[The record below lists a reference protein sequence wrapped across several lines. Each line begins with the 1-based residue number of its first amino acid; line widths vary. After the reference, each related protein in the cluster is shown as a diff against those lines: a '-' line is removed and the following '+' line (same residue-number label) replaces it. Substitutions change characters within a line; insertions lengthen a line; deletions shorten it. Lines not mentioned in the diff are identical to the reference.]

1 MNCKLCLKF
10 ESVTL
15 SKNLQISTR
24 VLSVYVCVK
33 TARVQLATLR
43 ETEEKIRRNK
53 EAQEKKEKE
62 KQAKMEKQKK
72 LLEITT
78 SAYTASIYTLV
89 LMMLHCVVR
98 ACGVTECI
106 HACVCVC
113 VCVLWQM
120 TLSKVSWTICWRR

>member
-1 MNCKLCLKF
+1 M
-10 ESVTL
+10 
-15 SKNLQISTR
+15 
-24 VLSVYVCVK
+24 
-33 TARVQLATLR
+33 QLATLR

-78 SAYTASIYTLV
+78 SAYTTSIYTLV
-89 LMMLHCVVR
+89 LMMLRCVVR
-98 ACGVTECI
+98 TCDVTGVFMR
-106 HACVCVC
+106 AC